1 MALRSRTLL
10 AAGLVLLTV
19 PLWAPVAD
27 VTGPDHVYRTASVT
41 VDGDELRMT
50 QQGYFEGPTDQI
62 ACLSSRAT
70 VEFDRGCFLET
81 GLRDGNA
88 TVRYPA
94 IGSFSGDPRVE
105 VPRYVVFG
113 TAGPVYRRTLGYDA
127 ATNSFELGLRRV
139 DPEAALAEASVDG
152 DRARPAVRR
161 ALRTGEA
168 RTDEPLGL
176 GPGRLYAHDGGY
188 AVVYEAGERTFLSA
202 EPLLERLLEG
212 VAVALGALAVFRAGR
227 RASG

>member
-27 VTGPDHVYRTASVT
+27 VTGPDHVYRTAPVT
-41 VDGDELRMT
+41 VDGDGLRMDST
-50 QQGYFEGPTDQI
+50 GYVGGPTDQV

-70 VEFDRGCFLET
+70 VEFDRGCFLEAT
-81 GLRDGNA
+81 LRDGNA

-94 IGSFSGDPRVE
+94 VGSFSGSPTVE
-105 VPRYVVFG
+105 APRYVVFG
-113 TAGPVYRRTLGYDA
+113 TSGPVYRRTLRYDA
-127 ATNSFELGLRRV
+127 GTNAFELGLSRV
-139 DPEAALAEASVDG
+139 EPEAALAEASLDG

-161 ALRTGEA
+161 ALRTGQV
-168 RTDEPLGL
+168 RTDAPLGL
-176 GPGRLYAHDGGY
+176 GDGRLYAYDGGY

-202 EPLLERLLEG
+202 EPLLERLLE
-212 VAVALGALAVFRAGR
+212 AATVALGALAVYRAGR